1 VTVVGQAACE
11 GSPEASSFFM
21 GLFKDHAIIV
31 ALDLNWSSK
40 LLLLMDLWLLLND
53 NSLSG
58 DVLGLLDEGASRV
71 SLVALSGKALLTT

>member
-31 ALDLNWSSK
+31 ALDLDWSSK
-40 LLLLMDLWLLLND
+40 LLLLVDLWLLLD
-53 NSLSG
+53 DSG
-58 DVLGLLDEGASRV
+58 DVLGLLNEGASRV